1 MRLRESTGFRRHAIT
16 VGLGHGFAAQF
27 VKASRHCYI
36 FARGGLPAEYAS
48 ASATARNQEQA
59 TTVYAVF
66 ITGLLKKSK
75 VVSPNGS
82 GGQRS
87 SS

>member
-1 MRLRESTGFRRHAIT
+1 MRLRESAGFRRHAIT
-16 VGLGHGFAAQF
+16 VVLGHGFAAQR

-36 FARGGLPAEYAS
+36 FGRGGLPADDAS
-48 ASATARNQEQA
+48 GSATARNQEQA

-66 ITGLLKKSK
+66 ITDLLKKSK
-75 VVSPNGS
+75 VVSQNGS